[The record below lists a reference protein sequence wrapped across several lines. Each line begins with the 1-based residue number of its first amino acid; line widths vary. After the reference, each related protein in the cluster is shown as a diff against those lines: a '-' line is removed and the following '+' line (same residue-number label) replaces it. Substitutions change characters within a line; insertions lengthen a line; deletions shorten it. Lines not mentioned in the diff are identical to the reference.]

1 MQNEI
6 QAQDEIQIPEQTP
19 TPCRRDCAYF
29 STYTESCD
37 YTLIFYR
44 SRPCPAAAC
53 TEFRLREERRSWQI
67 YTGNTPFP
75 RHETEAK

>member
-1 MQNEI
+1 M
-6 QAQDEIQIPEQTP
+6 QDEIQTNAEVQPQERTP

-29 STYTESCD
+29 STYTDSCN

-53 TEFRLREERRSWQI
+53 TEFKLREVRRPWQIFIERR
-67 YTGNTPFP
+67 
-75 RHETEAK
+75 EVK